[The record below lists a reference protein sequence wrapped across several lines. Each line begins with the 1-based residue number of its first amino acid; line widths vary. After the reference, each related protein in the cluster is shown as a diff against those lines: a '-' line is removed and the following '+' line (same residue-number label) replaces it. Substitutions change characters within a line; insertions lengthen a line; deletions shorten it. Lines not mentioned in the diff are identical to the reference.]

1 MSFRR
6 PTRENRNTISDD
18 FIVFIQGHKVNIGM
32 MDDDLIRF
40 HQAMES
46 SNSQRWIDALNKVIN
61 SINDNDIWDF
71 LIAIRCETHWS

>member
-6 PTRENRNTISDD
+6 STRENRDTIPDD
-18 FIVFIQGHKVNIGM
+18 YIVFIQGHKVNIGM

-46 SNSQRWIDALNKVIN
+46 SNSQRWINALNKVIN
-61 SINDNDIWDF
+61 SINDNDIWDLF
-71 LIAIRCETHWS
+71 SLP

>member
-71 LIAIRCETHWS
+71 LIAIRYETHWS